1 MKLKSNDKRHF
12 DTQCKKS
19 LRKEGGWVKD
29 GSLKAKTGGQKAQ
42 LMTSKDTKNKVS
54 PYASSPVL
62 ISVEGPEFLSQCISS
77 MVSSLELFLALNR
90 FLVNNSI
97 DEAVLSIFSI

>member
-1 MKLKSNDKRHF
+1 MQKEF
-12 DTQCKKS
+12 
-19 LRKEGGWVKD
+19 KEGGSWVKD

-54 PYASSPVL
+54 PYASSPVS
-62 ISVEGPEFLSQCISS
+62 ISVEGPEFKKVYTICISL
-77 MVSSLELFLALNR
+77 MVSSLELLFALNR

-97 DEAVLSIFSI
+97 EIDEAVLLILAYEKQ

>member
-1 MKLKSNDKRHF
+1 MQKEF
-12 DTQCKKS
+12 
-19 LRKEGGWVKD
+19 KEGGSWVKD

-42 LMTSKDTKNKVS
+42 LMTSKDTKNEVS
-54 PYASSPVL
+54 PYASTPIS
-62 ISVEGPEFLSQCISS
+62 ISVEGSEFLKKSMHHISL

-97 DEAVLSIFSI
+97 EIDEGVLSILAYEKQ

>member
-1 MKLKSNDKRHF
+1 MQKEF
-12 DTQCKKS
+12 
-19 LRKEGGWVKD
+19 KEGGSWVKD

-54 PYASSPVL
+54 PFTSSPFS
-62 ISVEGPEFLSQCISS
+62 IFVERSEFLKKYVL
-77 MVSSLELFLALNR
+77 MVSFLELFISFNC

-97 DEAVLSIFSI
+97 DEVVLLIFSI

>member
-1 MKLKSNDKRHF
+1 MAALCKLKSNDKRHF

-42 LMTSKDTKNKVS
+42 LMTSKDTKDK
-54 PYASSPVL
+54 SSHL
-62 ISVEGPEFLSQCISS
+62 QFQYLLRGQNLLRG
-77 MVSSLELFLALNR
+77 MY
-90 FLVNNSI
+90 
-97 DEAVLSIFSI
+97 

>member
-1 MKLKSNDKRHF
+1 MQKEF
-12 DTQCKKS
+12 
-19 LRKEGGWVKD
+19 KEGGSWVKD

-54 PYASSPVL
+54 PFTSSPFS
-62 ISVEGPEFLSQCISS
+62 IFVERSEFLKKYVL
-77 MVSSLELFLALNR
+77 MVSFLELFISFNC

-97 DEAVLSIFSI
+97 DEVVLSIFSI